1 MASFCRGEKVAGE
14 KCSRGSTRMAL
25 RPGLAHEAIT
35 ADVAAGVTVL
45 RVRARLTAS
54 RYSTL
59 SSTTAVRGRVH
70 GQRHRVAVP
79 TPYREAVGGGALK
92 ARAFAYK

>member
-1 MASFCRGEKVAGE
+1 MRRGEKVVVGE
-14 KCSRGSTRMAL
+14 VLSVAPGLAQ

-35 ADVAAGVTVL
+35 ADVAAGMTVL
-45 RVRARLTAS
+45 RVRACLTAS
-54 RYSTL
+54 RYSSL
-59 SSTTAVRGRVH
+59 VRECVH

-92 ARAFAYK
+92 ARAFA

>member
-1 MASFCRGEKVAGE
+1 MLPVASVAAGFAQ
-14 KCSRGSTRMAL
+14 RPYQ
-25 RPGLAHEAIT
+25 RPGRAHEAIT
-35 ADVAAGVTVL
+35 ADVAAGVSDCP

-54 RYSTL
+54 RYS
-59 SSTTAVRGRVH
+59 SSTILVRECVH

-92 ARAFAYK
+92 ARAFA